1 MTQWENANPPPRLRD
16 VTIDA
21 LAAGF
26 RDPMTQRV
34 AS

>member
-16 VTIDA
+16 VTSDA
-21 LAAGF
+21 LACGF